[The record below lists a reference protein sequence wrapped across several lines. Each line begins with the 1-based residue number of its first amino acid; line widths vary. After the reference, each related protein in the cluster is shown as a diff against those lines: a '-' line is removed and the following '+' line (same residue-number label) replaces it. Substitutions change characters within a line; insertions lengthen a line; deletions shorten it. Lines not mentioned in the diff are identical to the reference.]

1 MKIKRRHPAWVI
13 VLSIIT
19 CGIYLIY
26 WFVKTK
32 NEMNLL
38 GANIPSAWLIIVPI
52 GNIYW
57 LYRYCEGFSDYVK
70 KDRMGVV
77 WFLVA
82 VTVFPLLPIVL
93 QVELNKFAK
102 KL

>member
-1 MKIKRRHPAWVI
+1 MKIKRRNPALVI
-13 VLSIIT
+13 IFSIIT
-19 CGIYLIY
+19 FGIYLIY

-32 NEMNLL
+32 GEIISL
-38 GANIPSAWLIIVPI
+38 GAHIPSAWFIIVPV
-52 GNIYW
+52 GN
-57 LYRYCEGFSDYVK
+57 LYLLYKYCEGFSDYVK

-82 VTVFPLLPIVL
+82 LTIFPVLPVIV

-102 KL
+102 A